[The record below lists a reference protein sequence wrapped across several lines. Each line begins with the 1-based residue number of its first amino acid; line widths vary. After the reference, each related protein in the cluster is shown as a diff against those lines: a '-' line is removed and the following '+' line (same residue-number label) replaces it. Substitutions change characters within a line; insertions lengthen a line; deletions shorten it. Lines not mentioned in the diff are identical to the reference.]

1 MVRSFQRLF
10 FCEEM
15 WVIYLCGILLAVHLP
30 ELHKI
35 NLPCLL
41 PTEPCWQLSMYL
53 KKNSHIMWVNDTF
66 QKLVLHCIFIS
77 HVIFSFLL
85 KRPPPES
92 LKSLTPP
99 LPWESDEF
107 LQPVFP
113 NDGLLQ
119 YGMSF
124 FLLLYLKWLRL

>member
-1 MVRSFQRLF
+1 
-10 FCEEM
+10 
-15 WVIYLCGILLAVHLP
+15 
-30 ELHKI
+30 
-35 NLPCLL
+35 
-41 PTEPCWQLSMYL
+41 
-53 KKNSHIMWVNDTF
+53 MWVNDTF
-66 QKLVLHCIFIS
+66 HKLVLHCIFS
-77 HVIFSFLL
+77 HAIYFFLL

-107 LQPVFP
+107 LQPILP

-124 FLLLYLKWLRL
+124 FVVVFKGARL